1 MQDNTFVSER
11 EAILMAA
18 AELYQADQG
27 NIFADQEVGRV
38 TILNPVIGEDPRAL
52 RDAELH
58 QARVDVAAR
67 AIARL
72 AGLQDRRERGGFGG
86 KVAAL
91 EIGLTK
97 VAERAYL
104 RDLGAVTTLVDWV
117 RQGGETLPTV
127 EEQQ

>member
-1 MQDNTFVSER
+1 MADNTFVSER

-27 NIFADQEVGRV
+27 NIAADPEAARV
-38 TILNPVIGEDPRAL
+38 TLLNPVIGEGPHAL

-58 QARVDVAAR
+58 EARVNVAAR

-72 AGLQDRRERGGFGG
+72 AGLQDRREQGGFGG

-91 EIGLTK
+91 EIGVTK
-97 VAERAYL
+97 VIERPYL
-104 RDLGAVTTLVDWV
+104 RDLGAVATLIDGV
-117 RQGGETLPTV
+117 RQRAATLPTV